1 MVKKVKLGPRAGW
14 GLGVEG
20 SKAHKVDAK
29 MLLKSHIKKTTKK
42 KMPQRPLAQPGPGGD
57 AGTPGT
63 SGVTPGRQS
72 QGRSG
77 IRGRG
82 RGSTAGRGREYATPR
97 GRGTGTS
104 PGVTTRRQSREK
116 GGDP

>member
-20 SKAHKVDAK
+20 SKGRKVDTK

-42 KMPQRPLAQPGPGGD
+42 KTPQQPLAQPGPGGD
-57 AGTPGT
+57 ATPGT

-72 QGRSG
+72 RGHSG

-82 RGSTAGRGREYATPR
+82 RGYATPR
-97 GRGTGTS
+97 GRGTSTS
-104 PGVTTRRQSREK
+104 GVTTRRQSRDK

>member
-20 SKAHKVDAK
+20 LKACKVDAK
-29 MLLKSHIKKTTKK
+29 TLLKSHIKKTTNK
-42 KMPQRPLAQPGPGGD
+42 KMPQQPPAQPGPGGD
-57 AGTPGT
+57 ATPGT

-72 QGRSG
+72 RGCSG

-82 RGSTAGRGREYATPR
+82 RGSTAIRGRGYATPR

-104 PGVTTRRQSREK
+104 GVTRRQSQDK
-116 GGDP
+116 GVDP

>member
-14 GLGVEG
+14 GLGVEHL
-20 SKAHKVDAK
+20 KARNVDAK
-29 MLLKSHIKKTTKK
+29 TLLKFHIKKTTKK
-42 KMPQRPLAQPGPGGD
+42 KTPQQPLAQPGPGGD
-57 AGTPGT
+57 ATPGS

-72 QGRSG
+72 RGRSG

-82 RGSTAGRGREYATPR
+82 MGSTAGRGRGYATPR
-97 GRGTGTS
+97 GRGTG
-104 PGVTTRRQSREK
+104 PGVTTRGRSWDK